1 MIISLYQNLFV
12 ITEKGAED
20 RRLKNL
26 FSKTYPTPRTPYTG
40 ACTT

>member
-12 ITEKGAED
+12 INEKGAED
-20 RRLKNL
+20 RRLK
-26 FSKTYPTPRTPYTG
+26 FSKTYPTPRALYTG